1 MSETKEHNFIVGIFG
16 ENYDQNNLI
25 GQALGAPGT
34 RSDIQFYNRL
44 DTTRKEVFCALTPI
58 EYPEKIKP
66 FLQTLAISDI
76 HILVIDL
83 NLGLTSVTGELLVG
97 MDLYHQLYDSQDLVV
112 ITGID
117 AKNEWKLPDIL
128 KKVTAIL
135 NTTNL
140 KGIDILTIRNKENL
154 EILKDKISELKKNKP
169 SLKGNSIEYSKT
181 LIDHVFPVKGIGT
194 VILGIVKK
202 GEIHAGQMLELTGSE
217 SIGKKVI
224 IRSIQKHDRNFK
236 EANQGDRVGIALK
249 GNISPSDISRDDIL
263 VNQGVFKPQKKIKAN
278 VFVNQYYIPKE
289 GKIKPGDG
297 IQYYGVVDLKL
308 SPFKF
313 TTGEELS
320 PGKTGVAT
328 LDFSKNV
335 YSDGTPIKGVIT
347 ELNRF
352 NGKLRIVGYFIQILD

>member
-1 MSETKEHNFIVGIFG
+1 MSETKEDNFIVGIFG
-16 ENYDQNNLI
+16 ENYNQNNLI

-97 MDLYHQLYDSQDLVV
+97 MDLYHQLYDSQDLVL

-117 AKNEWKLPDIL
+117 SKNEWKLSEIL
-128 KKVTAIL
+128 KKVTTIL
-135 NTTNL
+135 NTTSL
-140 KGIDILTIRNKENL
+140 KGIDILTIKHKENL
-154 EILKDKISELKKNKP
+154 EILKDKISELKRNKP
-169 SLKGNSIEYSKT
+169 PIKGNSIEYSKT

-202 GEIHAGQMLELTGSE
+202 GEIHVGQMLELTGNE
-217 SIGKKVI
+217 STGKKVI

-236 EANQGDRVGIALK
+236 EAFEGDRVGIALK
-249 GNISPSDISRDDIL
+249 GNISPSEINRDNIL
-263 VNQGVFKPQKKIKAN
+263 VDQGIYKLHNTIKAN
-278 VFVNQYYIPKE
+278 VFINQFYSPKE
-289 GKIKPGDG
+289 GKIEPGNG
-297 IQYYGVVDLKL
+297 IQYYGIVDLKL

-313 TTGEELS
+313 TTGEELYL
-320 PGKTGVAT
+320 GKSGKVT
-328 LDFSKNV
+328 LEFNKSI
-335 YSDGTPIKGVIT
+335 YGDGTPIKGIIT